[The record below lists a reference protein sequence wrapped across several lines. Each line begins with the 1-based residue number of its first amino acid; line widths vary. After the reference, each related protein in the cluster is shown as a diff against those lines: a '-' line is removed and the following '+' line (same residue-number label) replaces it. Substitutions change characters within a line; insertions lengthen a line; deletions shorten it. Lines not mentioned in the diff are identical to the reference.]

1 MRAHTDKIIHWLL
14 SSLEPVSSIFHVGQ
28 YCGDGWRAST
38 AGRARAS
45 FHVVLHGGCWL
56 HVFDGR
62 ASVPLAEGDAVFL
75 MRDLPHALTSAATPP
90 ARTRDAAHAAPPAMQ
105 RFDPDAPDAVG
116 LACGFLAFRN
126 GSSDWIASYLPD
138 CLVVRR
144 GSAAAG
150 QIHAIV
156 GLIRAEAAKP
166 GSFDEPSPLIA
177 RLTELLFFY
186 AVRDAVDDDSL
197 ASGLAPLMRRAEFA
211 SLIAAVI
218 DRPGDAWTTDAMAS
232 FAHMSRATFFKR
244 FVDACGQ
251 PPAQFVTLIRMKIAA
266 EMLRQGEAI
275 ARVAEWVGYQSESA
289 FAHAFKRTVGL
300 QPGAYRREQ
309 GGAPPPGR
317 TAGGPHAA
325 GANAALH

>member
-1 MRAHTDKIIHWLL
+1 MRSHTDKIIHWLL

-38 AGRARAS
+38 AGRAKAS
-45 FHVVLHGGCWL
+45 FHVVLDGRCWL
-56 HVFDGR
+56 HFGDGR
-62 ASVPLAEGDAVFL
+62 ASVPLAEGDAIFL
-75 MRDLPHALTSAATPP
+75 MRDVPHALTSEPTPP
-90 ARTRDAAHAAPPAMQ
+90 ARARDAARATPSAMQ
-105 RFDPDAPDAVG
+105 RFEPGVPGAVG
-116 LACGFLAFRN
+116 LACGFLAFRS
-126 GSSDWIASYLPD
+126 GASDWIASYLPD

-197 ASGLAPLMRRAEFA
+197 ASGLAPLMRRADFA

-218 DRPGDAWTTDAMAS
+218 DRPGEPWTTDAMAA
-232 FAHMSRATFFKR
+232 FAHMSRAAFYKR

-251 PPAQFVTLIRMKIAA
+251 PPAQFVTLIRMRIAA

-275 ARVAEWVGYQSESA
+275 ARVAQWVGYQSESA
-289 FAHAFKRTVGL
+289 FAHAFKRIVGL
-300 QPGAYRREQ
+300 QPGAYRRGQ
-309 GGAPPPGR
+309 ADAPLRGGAVARAP
-317 TAGGPHAA
+317 